1 MGLFDRI
8 FKRLEKAKSDAQ
20 LKAIDK
26 EIEDKK
32 LKLQQLK
39 DNPEWKKMKK
49 KYNLKDIPT
58 RSGEEVDL
66 DDFFKNTQKQ
76 IKNFR
81 SKTGRIKSKKEIDKK
96 IAKGKLCLGMTDEEL
111 ILMKGK
117 PEKKTE
123 SVSRNNTKEEF
134 YYDGYKNRQGNILQ
148 T

>member
-1 MGLFDRI
+1 MKTIKANQLRETLTSKGVDEGFIDRI
-8 FKRLEKAKSDAQ
+8 FKRLEKSKSDAQ

-39 DNPEWKKMKK
+39 DNPEYKKMKK

-66 DDFFKNTQKQ
+66 DDFLKNTQKQ

-81 SKTGRIKSKKEIDKK
+81 S
-96 IAKGKLCLGMTDEEL
+96 
-111 ILMKGK
+111 
-117 PEKKTE
+117 
-123 SVSRNNTKEEF
+123 SR
-134 YYDGYKNRQGNILQ
+134 
-148 T
+148 